1 MINFTVEGG
10 YKKLG
15 LNLYRARGGFVAAW
29 VWYDISRHEIKQWRF
44 RLRLH
49 MAPRILW
56 SVEKA
61 NVIDNY
67 LTIND
72 LDLVHR
78 ETLVDLKELQD
89 RQKRI
94 NEPFAYIKPNGI

>member
-1 MINFTVEGG
+1 MIHFTAEGG
-10 YKKLG
+10 YKKIG
-15 LNLYRARGGFVAAW
+15 LNLYRALGGFVIAW
-29 VWYDISRHEIKQWRF
+29 VWYDVARHELHGWRF

-56 SVEKA
+56 SREKV

-67 LTIND
+67 LTVND

-78 ETLVDLKELQD
+78 ETLVDLKELQE
-89 RQKRI
+89 RQKRV
-94 NEPFAYIKPNGI
+94 NEPYAYIKP

>member
-1 MINFTVEGG
+1 MIHFTAEGG
-10 YKKLG
+10 YKKIG
-15 LNLYRARGGFVAAW
+15 LNLYRARGGFVIAW
-29 VWYDISRHEIKQWRF
+29 VWYDVARHELHGWRF

-56 SVEKA
+56 SREKV

-67 LTIND
+67 LTVND

-78 ETLVDLKELQD
+78 ETLVDLKELQE
-89 RQKRI
+89 RQKRV
-94 NEPFAYIKPNGI
+94 NEPCAYIKP

>member
-1 MINFTVEGG
+1 MIHFTKEGG
-10 YKKLG
+10 YKKVG
-15 LNLYRARGGFVAAW
+15 LNLYRAPGGFVAAW
-29 VWYDISRHEIKQWRF
+29 VWYDVPTHELRGWRF

-56 SVEKA
+56 SVERA

-67 LTIND
+67 LTVND

-78 ETLVDLKELQD
+78 ETLVVLKELQE
-89 RQKRI
+89 RQKRV
-94 NEPFAYIKPNGI
+94 NEPLAYIKP